1 MGRKYCLYQELSV
14 VMCSISTSNKVN
26 KVFGKKE
33 NSPLEESFTFIS
45 DDLGVDQTSDPDENA
60 SQ

>member
-1 MGRKYCLYQELSV
+1 MGRKYCLYQELFV
-14 VMCSISTSNKVN
+14 VTCSISTSNKVN

-33 NSPLEESFTFIS
+33 NSSLEESFTFIG
-45 DDLGVDQTSDPDENA
+45 DDLGVDQTSDPDEKA